1 MPPYLVAQFSAPI
14 GVMSLGRSAYGL
26 RSERASGLGQ
36 PSADQRTCK
45 MTKTVAREKVD
56 RIARERAEA
65 QLARSAKREVVNH
78 PTALDEFGR
87 EGMGVAAKE

>member
-1 MPPYLVAQFSAPI
+1 
-14 GVMSLGRSAYGL
+14 
-26 RSERASGLGQ
+26 
-36 PSADQRTCK
+36 

-56 RIARERAEA
+56 RIARERADA